1 MFMLAGYL
9 SKLPKMALL
18 PLVVYAMSLASAG
31 LSVLSM
37 GQDRFKVL
45 EQMDQGID
53 KVMAFCEGDRQEK
66 EQVAQSLLQKVLTH
80 LSPKA
85 LYGYERLLCRH
96 PCGVS
101 WPLSQPQTPAPTPST
116 SEPVRI
122 P

>member
-85 LYGYERLLCRH
+85 LFGYFVVTLV
-96 PCGVS
+96 G
-101 WPLSQPQTPAPTPST
+101 
-116 SEPVRI
+116 
-122 P
+122 